1 MPGGTNVIENRNLV
15 RALVVDDEEF
25 SRRTLSAMIAQ
36 ETGIEI
42 VGESVSAL
50 DARQRVAELQPELVF
65 LDIGMEAGRGIDMWR
80 SLAEPRPY
88 LIAMTAYPELALR
101 AFEIEAD
108 DYFMKPLQRQ
118 RFAAGV
124 TRARKRI
131 AERRIAGF
139 ALQIAGAAAWS
150 GRDRA
155 IGAFAPSNPYP
166 DQMTIR
172 VRRRL
177 FSLDVSDITWIQGA
191 SQYSRVHA
199 RTGEFLLSRTLAS
212 LECELDPARFFRI
225 HRSAIVNAAYI
236 KEVRS
241 RGDGCYNVY
250 LQGGQGL
257 PMGRARR
264 EILEKLLSSVGRQ
277 QGPACEFMAAGALS
291 SASSAV

>member
-1 MPGGTNVIENRNLV
+1 MMDGRSVV
-15 RALVVDDEEF
+15 RALVADDEEF
-25 SRRTLSAMIAQ
+25 SRQTLRALLGR

-42 VGESVSAL
+42 VGESASAL
-50 DARQRVAELQPELVF
+50 DARQRIGELQPELVF
-65 LDIGMEAGRGIDMWR
+65 LDIGMQAGRAIDMWR

-88 LIAMTAYPELALR
+88 LVAMTAHPQLALR

-118 RFAAGV
+118 RIEAGV
-124 TRARKRI
+124 TRAMKRI

-139 ALQIAGAAAWS
+139 AMQIAGAAIS
-150 GRDRA
+150 IQRDRA
-155 IGAFAPSNPYP
+155 VGSFAPSSPYP

-177 FSLDVSDITWIQGA
+177 FSLDVNDITWIQGA

-212 LECELDPARFFRI
+212 LECELDPSRFFRI

-236 KEVRS
+236 QEVRS

-277 QGPACEFMAAGALS
+277 YGPACEFMEAGAS
-291 SASSAV
+291 PGAARTA

>member
-1 MPGGTNVIENRNLV
+1 MMDSRSVV
-15 RALVVDDEEF
+15 RALVADDEEF
-25 SRRTLSAMIAQ
+25 SRRTLRALAAQ
-36 ETGIEI
+36 EAGIEI
-42 VGESVSAL
+42 AGESVSAL
-50 DARQRVAELQPELVF
+50 DARQRIGELQPDLVF
-65 LDIGMEAGRGIDMWR
+65 LDIGMEAGRGIDLWH
-80 SLAEPRPY
+80 SIAEPRPY
-88 LIAMTAYPELALR
+88 LIAMTAHPQLALR

-108 DYFMKPLQRQ
+108 DYIIKPLQRQ
-118 RFAAGV
+118 RFASAV
-124 TRARKRI
+124 TRARRRI

-139 ALQIAGAAAWS
+139 AMQIAGAAVS
-150 GRDRA
+150 IQRDSTISA
-155 IGAFAPSNPYP
+155 LAPSSPYP
-166 DQMTIR
+166 DKMTIR

-177 FSLDVSDITWIQGA
+177 FSLDVDDIIWIQGA

-236 KEVRS
+236 QEVRS

-264 EILEKLLSSVGRQ
+264 EILEKLLGSVGRQ
-277 QGPACEFMAAGALS
+277 RAPAGGFMDAL
-291 SASSAV
+291 ATPGTSSAV